1 MSKSKSKDKEIIDP
15 RSPGQ
20 QYDEY
25 ILKKIKS
32 ITSQLNDLHEQRKKD
47 LELPVEERFYSTKD
61 FDMLRIRYNA
71 QIDIL
76 YMTITGYNSSYDYA
90 KELEKEKQKIKYT

>member
-61 FDMLRIRYNA
+61 FDMLKISFNA

-76 YMTITGYNSSYDYA
+76 YMNSILDEMQADLDAA
-90 KELEKEKQKIKYT
+90 KEPEAVTE